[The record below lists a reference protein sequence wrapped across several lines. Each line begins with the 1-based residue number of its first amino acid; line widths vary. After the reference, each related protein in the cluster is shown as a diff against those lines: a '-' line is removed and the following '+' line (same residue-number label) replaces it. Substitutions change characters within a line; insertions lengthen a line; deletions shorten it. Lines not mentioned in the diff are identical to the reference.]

1 LLLLLALND
10 IADQS
15 TFLQPQSVSR
25 NALNEFNLAKEE
37 FANEVSARQ
46 SAEESSRK
54 ALAQLQALKDADASG
69 QGEYVRISRE
79 EIGNLGLTRNELDI
93 TCKQL
98 RSVRDSLSREISELS
113 DKYQAGLSR

>member
-1 LLLLLALND
+1 M
-10 IADQS
+10 
-15 TFLQPQSVSR
+15 
-25 NALNEFNLAKEE
+25 NEFNLAKEE

-54 ALAQLQALKDADASG
+54 AMAQLKALQDADANG
-69 QGEYVRISRE
+69 KTEYVRVSRE

-98 RSVRDSLSREISELS
+98 RTVRESLSREISDLS
-113 DKYQAGLSR
+113 EKYQTGLNR